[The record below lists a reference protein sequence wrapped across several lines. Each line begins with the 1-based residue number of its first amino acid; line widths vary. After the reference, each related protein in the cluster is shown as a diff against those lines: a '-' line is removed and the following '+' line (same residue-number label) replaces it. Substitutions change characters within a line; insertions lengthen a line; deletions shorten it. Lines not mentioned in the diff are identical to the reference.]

1 MFGGKSS
8 FEPLISPSF
17 LWMSAQIVPEFG
29 HAPLKRRRRPS
40 KAIVEK
46 ATLSKCIS
54 RFGFSDEPERYIDW
68 APKLLHPF
76 GYKFETYRNNFC
88 CGSHRCSWPASMI
101 VQLGTFRSVQRM
113 LRAELWQQQQTN

>member
-54 RFGFSDEPERYIDW
+54 RFGFSDDPGRYIDW
-68 APKLLHPF
+68 P
-76 GYKFETYRNNFC
+76 GTYFTR
-88 CGSHRCSWPASMI
+88 
-101 VQLGTFRSVQRM
+101 LGTSLKHTETTSAADLTDALG
-113 LRAELWQQQQTN
+113 LRA